1 VHSTGLRALAIV
13 FAAIFVATMWPVYP
27 LVRQVHPFVF
37 GLPFPLVYVLGLTL
51 LSFIVLLLFDRYVH
65 QDDDP

>member
-1 VHSTGLRALAIV
+1 
-13 FAAIFVATMWPVYP
+13 MWPVYP